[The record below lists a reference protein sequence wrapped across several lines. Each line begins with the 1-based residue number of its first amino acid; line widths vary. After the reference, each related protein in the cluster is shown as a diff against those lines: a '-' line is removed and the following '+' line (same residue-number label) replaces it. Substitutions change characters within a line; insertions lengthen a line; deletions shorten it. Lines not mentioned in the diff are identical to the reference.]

1 MANGLDTATFGR
13 TGLEVTR
20 LGYGAMEVS
29 GTLHARTLTED
40 EARNILNAVLDA
52 GISFI
57 DTSID
62 YGHSEEFIGK
72 YISHRRSEFYL
83 ATKCGCPV
91 GVPPDK
97 VQGGLRNHAYTRE
110 NIVAGVNQSL
120 ARMKTDHL
128 DVVQFHGPP
137 PAEAIDEAIQTLRDL
152 KSEGKVRFM
161 GVSQLSEVHGL
172 SAHLSDLQHLP
183 DDIARGVYDVFQIPY
198 SALLRQNE
206 NLITA
211 AAEAGSGT
219 IIRRGVAQGEPGQGR
234 GRDELWQKFHEAKL
248 DELREEGESRSGFM
262 LRFTLSQPSLHTT
275 IVGTKNPEHLQDH
288 VRTAQ
293 RGALSQH
300 TYQEAKR
307 RLDGVGL
314 SPARVH
320 DQ

>member
-1 MANGLDTATFGR
+1 MAQDLDTAALGR
-13 TGLEVTR
+13 TGFEVTR
-20 LGYGAMEVS
+20 LGYGAMEMRGATHGRPV
-29 GTLHARTLTED
+29 TDD

-62 YGHSEEFIGK
+62 YGFSEELIGK

-91 GVPPDK
+91 GVPPDT
-97 VQGGLRNHAYTRE
+97 VPIGTRDHTYTRE

-120 ARMKTDHL
+120 ARMKTAHL
-128 DVVQFHGPP
+128 DAVQFHGPP

-152 KSEGKVRFM
+152 KSEGKVRLM
-161 GVSQLSEVHGL
+161 GVSAWEHSISLDE
-172 SAHLSDLQHLP
+172 LQDLP

-206 NLITA
+206 DLITA

-219 IIRRGVAQGEPGQGR
+219 IIRGGVAQGEPGQGR

-248 DELREEGESRSGFM
+248 DELREEGESPAGSCCGLLCHNRAS
-262 LRFTLSQPSLHTT
+262 TPPSWGPRTPSTYRTT
-275 IVGTKNPEHLQDH
+275 
-288 VRTAQ
+288 
-293 RGALSQH
+293 
-300 TYQEAKR
+300 
-307 RLDGVGL
+307 
-314 SPARVH
+314 
-320 DQ
+320 

>member
-13 TGLEVTR
+13 TGPEVTR
-20 LGYGAMEVS
+20 LGYGAMEVRGAPHGRS
-29 GTLHARTLTED
+29 VTED

-62 YGHSEEFIGK
+62 YGRSEEFIGK
-72 YISHRRSEFYL
+72 YIFHRRSEFYL

-91 GVPPDK
+91 GAPPDK
-97 VQGGLRNHAYTRE
+97 VQKGLRDHTYTRE

-128 DVVQFHGPP
+128 DAVQFHGPQ

-152 KSEGKVRFM
+152 KSEGKIRFL
-161 GVSQLSEVHGL
+161 GVS
-172 SAHLSDLQHLP
+172 SDLPHLP
-183 DDIARGVYDVFQIPY
+183 DDIAKGVYDVFQIPY

-206 NLITA
+206 DLITA

-219 IIRRGVAQGEPGQGR
+219 IIRGGVAQGEPGQGR

-248 DELREEGESRSGFM
+248 DELREEGETRSGFM
-262 LRFTLSQPSLHTT
+262 LRFTLSQPCLHTT
-275 IVGTKNPEHLQDH
+275 IVGTKNPDHLQDN
-288 VRTAQ
+288 VKAAQ
-293 RGALSQH
+293 RGPLSQH

-307 RLDGVGL
+307 RLDGVDL
-314 SPARVH
+314 SPAKGS
-320 DQ
+320 